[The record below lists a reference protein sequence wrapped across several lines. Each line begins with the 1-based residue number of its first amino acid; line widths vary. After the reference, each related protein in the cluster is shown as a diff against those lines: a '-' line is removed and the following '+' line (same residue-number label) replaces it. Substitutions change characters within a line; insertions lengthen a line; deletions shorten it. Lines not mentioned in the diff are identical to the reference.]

1 MLRRPMESQSGG
13 PKGRIPAALRY
24 ISEHLHDP
32 ELAPSTVAGE
42 VGLDLPVFCRAFKQV
57 TGLTCT
63 DYTALERIRVA
74 KRLLTKGDLLVKEVA
89 YKVGFENPNY
99 FSRRFKEMEGRTPTS
114 YRRLNHH

>member
-1 MLRRPMESQSGG
+1 MLNQMRPRA
-13 PKGRIPAALRY
+13 RISSALKF
-24 ISEHLHDP
+24 IKEHLQDHD
-32 ELAPSTVAGE
+32 LSPSRVAQE

-57 TGLTCT
+57 TGMTCT

-74 KRLLTKGDLLVKEVA
+74 KRLLTKQDLLVKEIA
-89 YKVGFENPNY
+89 YQVGFENPNY